1 MEKFFVDR
9 IEENTIFCEDEN
21 GEEIMFDLS
30 ETNGKISECDVV
42 FRNESGCIQ
51 TDFESTL
58 KRKKKIS
65 NLKKCVYKTKK

>member
-21 GEEIMFDLS
+21 GKEIRFDLS
-30 ETNGKISECDVV
+30 ETNGKISEGDVV
-42 FRNESGCIQ
+42 FRNESGCMQ

-58 KRKKKIS
+58 KRKRKIS
-65 NLKKCVYKTKK
+65 SLKKYIYKTKK